1 MAHLSKSDFKV
12 AHTCP
17 TKLWYKKKGY
27 PTSTDQNEYMKMLAD
42 GGFMFGKL
50 AMLLFPEGIEVTG
63 TMPEAIA
70 LTESLLAN
78 NNNITLFEPAISFN
92 NQLVRVDVLQK
103 IGNEIKVIEVKSKSF
118 DSTKINERN
127 YWFKPEMKPY
137 IEDIAYQTKV
147 VREKYPTALVN
158 SYLMMPDTSV
168 VSQFDDLINQ
178 FIIVN
183 IPPTEN
189 SRYRNVDVLFTGDD
203 ALLEAVKDAYNQ
215 DNLFVKLIPMNEQV
229 EVVMNEVVHSATI
242 FVNAVVDD
250 VKIETPLSCNCKT
263 CEFNVTDERFPKS
276 GFEECWGPLAN
287 VEPHILDLGQ
297 LGNVNKKTLNNTR
310 RSAGELGCIDE
321 LIQQGKV
328 SLTDIPVELV
338 TSANGTPFYNDRPL
352 YQLTQNEELILPG
365 LRAEMELVDY
375 PLHFIDFETSNM
387 CIPLHEQMRPYE
399 NVMFQ
404 WSCHTITH
412 PGANP
417 IKENFSM
424 TPGEWDLNHS
434 EWLNTKDRFPN
445 IAFAESLK
453 AYLGLNGTFLTW
465 SSYENTQLKSI
476 YDYLIELNNP
486 NYEELKNWLFRIV
499 KFHDEDVTKL
509 LDMHELAKKYYY
521 HPIMGGR
528 TSIKVV
534 LPAVLNST
542 TSKVIETWLTSEGL
556 YAKDEQGNVI
566 NPYKLLP
573 TPEIEV
579 GGEKI
584 VVREGGGAMSAYR
597 DMLFGMN
604 KDNQEIKA
612 LYEAA
617 LKKYCKLDTLSMA
630 CIWQHWLE
638 KIYVKR

>member
-12 AHTCP
+12 AHSCG

-27 PTSTDQNEYMKMLAD
+27 PTSNDQNEYMKMLAD

-63 TMPEAIA
+63 SMQEAIA
-70 LTESLLAN
+70 STESLLAN
-78 NNNITLFEPAISFN
+78 NTNIVLFEPAISFN

-118 DSTKINERN
+118 DSNTMNERN
-127 YWFKPEMKPY
+127 YWFKPDMKPY

-178 FIIVN
+178 FAIID
-183 IPPTEN
+183 IPPTPN
-189 SRYRNVDVLFTGDD
+189 SRYRNVDVIFTGSDQ
-203 ALLEAVKDAYNQ
+203 LLEDVRSAYNT
-215 DNLFVKLIPMNEQV
+215 DNLFVKLIPVNEQV
-229 EVVMNEVVHSATI
+229 EVVMNEVAHAASI
-242 FVNAVVDD
+242 FVNSVVNDF
-250 VKIETPLSCNCKT
+250 KIETPISCICKS
-263 CEFNVTDERFPKS
+263 CEFNVTDDRFPKS
-276 GFEECWGPLAN
+276 GFEECWGDLAK
-287 VEPHILDLGQ
+287 VEPHILSLGQ
-297 LGNVNKKTLNNTR
+297 LGNVNKKTLSNTR
-310 RSAGELGCIDE
+310 RAAGELGCIDE
-321 LIQQGKV
+321 LIQSKKV
-328 SLTDIPVELV
+328 ALSDIPVELV
-338 TSANGTPFYNDRPL
+338 TSTDGKQFYNDRPL
-352 YQLTQNEELILPG
+352 YQLTQKSELILPN
-365 LRAEMELVDY
+365 LKIEMEMAEY

-399 NVMFQ
+399 NIMFQ

-412 PGANP
+412 PGAEP
-417 IKENFSM
+417 IHK
-424 TPGEWDLNHS
+424 
-434 EWLNTKDRFPN
+434 EWLNTADRFPN

-465 SSYENTQLKSI
+465 SPYENTQLKSI
-476 YDYLIELNNP
+476 YDYLVELNNP
-486 NYEELKNWLFRIV
+486 NYEELKNWLFRVV

-509 LDMHELAKKYYY
+509 LDMHELAKKYYF

-528 TSIKVV
+528 TSIKVA
-534 LPAVLNST
+534 LPAVLNAT
-542 TSKVIETWLTSEGL
+542 QSKVIETWLDNEGL
-556 YAKDEQGNVI
+556 YAKDENGIVI

-573 TPEIEV
+573 TAEIEI
-579 GGEKI
+579 GGDKI

-597 DMLFGMN
+597 DMLYGMN

-630 CIWQHWLE
+630 CIWQHWAE
-638 KIYVKR
+638 KI

>member
-63 TMPEAIA
+63 TMPEAIV

-78 NNNITLFEPAISFN
+78 NINITLFEPAISIN
-92 NQLVRVDVLQK
+92 NQLLRVDVLQK

-118 DSTKINERN
+118 DSTKMNERN
-127 YWFKPEMKPY
+127 YWFLPDMKPY
-137 IEDIAYQTKV
+137 VEDIAYQTKV
-147 VREKYPTALVN
+147 VREKFPNAIVN

-178 FIIVN
+178 FAIID
-183 IPPTEN
+183 IPPTPN
-189 SRYRNVDVLFTGDD
+189 SRYRNVDVIFTGSEQ
-203 ALLEAVKDAYNQ
+203 LLEDVRSAYNT
-215 DNLFVKLIPMNEQV
+215 DNLFVKLNPMNEQV

-242 FVNAVVDD
+242 FVDAVVNDF
-250 VKIETPLSCNCKT
+250 KIETPLSCNCKS
-263 CEFNVTDERFPKS
+263 CEFNVTDDRFQTS
-276 GFEECWGPLAN
+276 GFEECWGALAN
-287 VEPHILDLGQ
+287 VDPHILNLGQ
-297 LGNVNKKTLNNTR
+297 LGNVNKKTLNNTKR
-310 RSAGELGCIDE
+310 GAGELGCIDE
-321 LIQQGKV
+321 LIQDRKV
-328 SLTDIPVELV
+328 SLNDIPIELV

-352 YQLTQNEELILPG
+352 YQLTQNEELILQG
-365 LRAEMELVDY
+365 LRVEMELAAY

-412 PGANP
+412 PGAEP
-417 IKENFSM
+417 IHK
-424 TPGEWDLNHS
+424 
-434 EWLNTKDRFPN
+434 EWLNTTDRFPN

-453 AYLGLNGTFLTW
+453 AYLGLKGTFLTW
-465 SSYENTQLKSI
+465 SPYENTQLKSVH
-476 YDYLIELNNP
+476 DYLAELNNP
-486 NYEELKNWLFRIV
+486 IYEELKNWLFRVV

-509 LDMHELAKKYYY
+509 LDMHELTKKYYY

-528 TSIKVV
+528 TSIKVA
-534 LPAVLNST
+534 LPAVLNAT
-542 TSKVIETWLTSEGL
+542 NSKVIETWLTNEGL

-597 DMLFGMN
+597 DMLYGYN
-604 KDNQEIKA
+604 NHNEEIKA

-630 CIWQHWLE
+630 CIWQHWVE
-638 KIYVKR
+638 KV